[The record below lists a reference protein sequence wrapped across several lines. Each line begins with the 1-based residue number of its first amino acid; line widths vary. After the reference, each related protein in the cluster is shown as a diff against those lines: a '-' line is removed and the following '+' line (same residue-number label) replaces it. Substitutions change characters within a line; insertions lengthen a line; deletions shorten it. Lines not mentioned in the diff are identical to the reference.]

1 MRLGTFMPSSMTIG
15 GLRVVVLLYKAL
27 NGLRRPP
34 SFFLELQKTV
44 YEMAWIRH
52 VRKHAVSNFGLKRF
66 HFIPTVCG

>member
-1 MRLGTFMPSSMTIG
+1 MACEGP
-15 GLRVVVLLYKAL
+15 LL
-27 NGLRRPP
+27 
-34 SFFLELQKTV
+34 FFLELQKTV